1 MEYLLG
7 ISLVLLVVSLYV
19 LEVTMNNN
27 LNQDNITITIADLQN
42 NYEALYR
49 EHLSL
54 GGQTTLDKLL
64 AFQRVLRFYM
74 DEEQFDTY
82 MRSL

>member
-27 LNQDNITITIADLQN
+27 LSQDNTTITIKDLQVK
-42 NYEALYR
+42 YESLYQL
-49 EHLSL
+49 LS
-54 GGQTTLDKLL
+54 TTYWP
-64 AFQRVLRFYM
+64 FSV
-74 DEEQFDTY
+74 
-82 MRSL
+82 